1 MSEKINRYLGEGVT
15 ELQDFAVT
23 FAQLIA
29 GLEMDPHGYFEKK
42 YAARIE
48 RSESEQ
54 EVRGVLVQ
62 LVQWAVSSAVTD
74 SQREILDKQLGDRGM
89 PKLDDL
95 RTNFLL

>member
-1 MSEKINRYLGEGVT
+1 MSEKINRYLGEGAT

-54 EVRGVLVQ
+54 EVRGVLAQ

-74 SQREILDKQLGDRGM
+74 AQREILDKQLGDRGM

>member
-1 MSEKINRYLGEGVT
+1 M
-15 ELQDFAVT
+15 
-23 FAQLIA
+23 IA

-54 EVRGVLVQ
+54 EVRGVLAQ

-95 RTNFLL
+95 RTNLLL

>member
-1 MSEKINRYLGEGVT
+1 MAEKINRYLDEGAT
-15 ELQDFAVT
+15 ELQDFAIT

-54 EVRGVLVQ
+54 EVREVLAQ
-62 LVQWAVSSAVTD
+62 LVEWVISSAVTD
-74 SQREILDKQLGDRGM
+74 SQRATLDKQLGDRGM
-89 PKLDDL
+89 PQLKDL
-95 RTNFLL
+95 RANLLL

>member
-1 MSEKINRYLGEGVT
+1 MSEKINRYLGEGAT
-15 ELQDFAVT
+15 ELRDFAIT

-54 EVRGVLVQ
+54 EVRGVLAQ

-74 SQREILDKQLGDRGM
+74 AQREILDKQLGDRGM

>member
-74 SQREILDKQLGDRGM
+74 SQREILDKQLDDRGM

-95 RTNFLL
+95 RTNLLL